1 MNINQNRSSVS
12 KYNVVVFCL
21 RYIMRSSSESF
32 SMFNQS
38 SLFCKLVLFK
48 LALFSTVISLTA
60 CANNSPP
67 QNSTD
72 VDSATAS
79 ETAVNSPAEPNAS
92 TTSAEASVSTTDHS
106 APAQGGQVVET
117 GKYHMEFVPLT
128 EADGVHL
135 DFYLQTGDDH
145 TAIAD
150 ADVTAQVQLPDGT
163 QQELPMEYDAAG
175 EHYFAFLP
183 SQATGEYRVVV
194 LTDINGEKANG
205 RFAFTK

>member
-1 MNINQNRSSVS
+1 
-12 KYNVVVFCL
+12 
-21 RYIMRSSSESF
+21 MRSSSESF
-32 SMFNQS
+32 SMFNKS
-38 SLFCKLVLFK
+38 SLFCKLALFK
-48 LALFSTVISLTA
+48 LALFSTVISLAA
-60 CANNSPP
+60 CGNNSVP

-79 ETAVNSPAEPNAS
+79 ETAVNSPAESNAS
-92 TTSAEASVSTTDHS
+92 TTSASTTSAEVSVSTTDRS

-128 EADGVHL
+128 EADGIHL

-150 ADVTAQVQLPDGT
+150 ANVTAQVQLPDGT
-163 QQELPMEYDAAG
+163 QQELLMEYDAAG